1 VRVLL
6 VVGIAVQTALLTIST
21 YATTIVDFDRE
32 IEYTLTRWYPAGR
45 RIQHPH
51 LVRRSG
57 LKGPERFDMAE
68 ALPGSPTREPN
79 NVTYDNDPSRPTRDN
94 GIHRGPSR
102 LDEPQRERSY
112 PGSGGDPD
120 ESITITLDGDGKS
133 AGKRDTDA
141 ELRRDL
147 AAERSRRQQLEA
159 AQRQMQLVQNKT
171 LIESEY
177 ANTWNRREELMRQAA
192 DKAASYEHVEA
203 ERLRGE
209 AAVLAAQLVTL
220 HDGKLQAETEIKRQ
234 QQQPIDEYQRRQQ
247 YLNQQTAANRR
258 LIEEAGN
265 KFWSSESYRNAAISA
280 SGYLV
285 NRGYK
290 SDGSDPRYE
299 KEMRRMMNE
308 GSRSRESG
316 GRYSAPPSRES
327 GLSTNGGYVRGEVVT
342 LTPEQVAIAK
352 ATLTPDIIG
361 KGRDPLV
368 VYAQRLAELRREQ
381 GY

>member
-1 VRVLL
+1 
-6 VVGIAVQTALLTIST
+6 
-21 YATTIVDFDRE
+21 
-32 IEYTLTRWYPAGR
+32 
-45 RIQHPH
+45 
-51 LVRRSG
+51 
-57 LKGPERFDMAE
+57 
-68 ALPGSPTREPN
+68 
-79 NVTYDNDPSRPTRDN
+79 
-94 GIHRGPSR
+94 
-102 LDEPQRERSY
+102 
-112 PGSGGDPD
+112 
-120 ESITITLDGDGKS
+120 
-133 AGKRDTDA
+133 
-141 ELRRDL
+141 
-147 AAERSRRQQLEA
+147 
-159 AQRQMQLVQNKT
+159 MQLVQNKT
-171 LIESEY
+171 VIESEY

-220 HDGKLQAETEIKRQ
+220 HDGKLQAESEIKRQ
-234 QQQPIDEYQRRQQ
+234 QQQPVDEYQRRQQ
-247 YLNQQTAANRR
+247 YLNQQTTANRR
-258 LIEEAGN
+258 LIEEAGD

-316 GRYSAPPSRES
+316 ARYSAPPSRDS

-381 GY
+381 G